1 MLKIVCQNED
11 KLLYPQVLDHVFNIS
26 QPCRFEKIPHRQEK
40 IILDVCHNLQ
50 GFSAVLQQIK
60 VMYPQVKKIT
70 LAFVISRKK
79 KIDDVI
85 ELFDKDDRIKAIHVV
100 GKPHFKLL
108 DSDQGHEQIKAL
120 GTKKL
125 KPLIASEGQEC
136 NSSNI
141 AKTLDHLLVK
151 NSNLQRND
159 ELLLI
164 CGSFFIMTDV
174 REYFELKELIDESAD

>member
-11 KLLYPQVLDHVFNIS
+11 KLLYPHVLEHVFNIQ
-26 QPCRFEKIPHRQEK
+26 QPCRFERIPDRDEK

-50 GFSAVLQQIK
+50 GFAAVLKQIK
-60 VMYPQVKKIT
+60 VKYPQVKKIT

-85 ELFDKDDRIKAIHVV
+85 ELFDKDERVKAIHVV
-100 GKPHFKLL
+100 SKPHFKLM
-108 DSDQGHEQIKAL
+108 DSDQGHEQIHQL

-125 KPLIASEGQEC
+125 KPLIASKDQEC

-141 AKTLDHLLVK
+141 RETLDHLLVE
-151 NSNLQRND
+151 NSNLQKHD

-174 REYFELKELIDESAD
+174 RRYFGMQEAIDEHAD